1 MSQCAHHLA
10 CDGRSIALDDLQELE
25 TMQRKK
31 EIWQELFR
39 NAARIRNAARSN
51 AWLRPILRKY
61 KNTCREILDQKNQ
74 EVHHFMGLCNYC
86 SDENDLKPI
95 REELEHIHA
104 QMKELEYMPSSD
116 DESDEDNE
124 DDESEEDESDE
135 DNEDDESD
143 EDESEDDESEEDQE
157 NQDQEEEEE
166 DESND
171 DSSSV
176 SSSSSSSTESMD
188 LEDFL

>member
-1 MSQCAHHLA
+1 MTQCPPHVA
-10 CDGRSIALDDLQELE
+10 CDGRSIALDDIKELE

-39 NAARIRNAARSN
+39 NAARIRHAVRNN
-51 AWLRPILRKY
+51 AWLRPIFRKY
-61 KNTCREILDQKNQ
+61 KNTCREILDQKNK
-74 EVHHFMGLCNYC
+74 EVHHFMSLCDYC

-104 QMKELEYMPSSD
+104 QTKELEYMPSSD
-116 DESDEDNE
+116 DESDESSSEE
-124 DDESEEDESDE
+124 DEYEEEESEEEDEDEDEESEEDESD
-135 DNEDDESD
+135 
-143 EDESEDDESEEDQE
+143 
-157 NQDQEEEEE
+157 
-166 DESND
+166 D

>member
-1 MSQCAHHLA
+1 MTQCPSHVA
-10 CDGRSIALDDLQELE
+10 CDGRSIALDDIKELE

-39 NAARIRNAARSN
+39 NAARIRHAVRSN
-51 AWLRPILRKY
+51 AWLRPIFRKY

-74 EVHHFMGLCNYC
+74 EVHHFMSLCDYC
-86 SDENDLKPI
+86 SNEHDLKPI

-104 QMKELEYMPSSD
+104 QTKELEYMPSSD
-116 DESDEDNE
+116 DESDESESDESESEE
-124 DDESEEDESDE
+124 DDQEEDDQEEDESEEDES
-135 DNEDDESD
+135 
-143 EDESEDDESEEDQE
+143 EED
-157 NQDQEEEEE
+157 DQEEDEE
-166 DESND
+166 DDD

-176 SSSSSSSTESMD
+176 SSSLSSSSSSSESMD

>member
-1 MSQCAHHLA
+1 MTQCPPHVA
-10 CDGRSIALDDLQELE
+10 CDGRSIALDDIKELE

-39 NAARIRNAARSN
+39 NAARIRHAVRNN
-51 AWLRPILRKY
+51 AWLRPIFRKY

-74 EVHHFMGLCNYC
+74 EVHHFMSLCDYC

-116 DESDEDNE
+116 DESDESSSEE
-124 DDESEEDESDE
+124 DDDEEDEESEEDESD
-135 DNEDDESD
+135 
-143 EDESEDDESEEDQE
+143 
-157 NQDQEEEEE
+157 
-166 DESND
+166 D

>member
-1 MSQCAHHLA
+1 MTQCPPHVA
-10 CDGRSIALDDLQELE
+10 CDGRSIALDDIKELE

-39 NAARIRNAARSN
+39 NAARIRHAVRNN
-51 AWLRPILRKY
+51 AWLRPIFRKY

-74 EVHHFMGLCNYC
+74 EVHHFMSLCDYC

-116 DESDEDNE
+116 DESDESSSEE
-124 DDESEEDESDE
+124 DEDEDEDEDEESEEDESD
-135 DNEDDESD
+135 
-143 EDESEDDESEEDQE
+143 
-157 NQDQEEEEE
+157 
-166 DESND
+166 D

-176 SSSSSSSTESMD
+176 SSSSSSSSSTDSMD

>member
-1 MSQCAHHLA
+1 MTQCPSHVA
-10 CDGRSIALDDLQELE
+10 CDGRSIALDDIKELE

-39 NAARIRNAARSN
+39 NAARIRHAARSN
-51 AWLRPILRKY
+51 AWLRPIFRKY

-86 SDENDLKPI
+86 SNEHDLKPI

-116 DESDEDNE
+116 DESDESESDESESEDEEPNE
-124 DDESEEDESDE
+124 AGEEDESEEDNEDNDNDSEEDNESDE
-135 DNEDDESD
+135 DDDS
-143 EDESEDDESEEDQE
+143 
-157 NQDQEEEEE
+157 
-166 DESND
+166 
-171 DSSSV
+171 DSSS
-176 SSSSSSSTESMD
+176 SESMD

>member
-1 MSQCAHHLA
+1 MTQYPPHVA
-10 CDGRSIALDDLQELE
+10 CDGRSIALDDIKELE

-39 NAARIRNAARSN
+39 NAARIRHAVRSN
-51 AWLRPILRKY
+51 AWLRPIFRKY

-74 EVHHFMGLCNYC
+74 EVHHFMSLCDYC

-116 DESDEDNE
+116 DESDESSSEE
-124 DDESEEDESDE
+124 DEDEEEDEESEEDESD
-135 DNEDDESD
+135 
-143 EDESEDDESEEDQE
+143 
-157 NQDQEEEEE
+157 
-166 DESND
+166 D

>member
-1 MSQCAHHLA
+1 MTQCPSHVA
-10 CDGRSIALDDLQELE
+10 CDGRSIALDDIKELE

-39 NAARIRNAARSN
+39 NAARIRRAVRSN
-51 AWLRPILRKY
+51 AWLRPIFRKY

-86 SDENDLKPI
+86 SNENDLKPI

-104 QMKELEYMPSSD
+104 QMKELEYMPS
-116 DESDEDNE
+116 DESDE
-124 DDESEEDESDE
+124 S
-135 DNEDDESD
+135 
-143 EDESEDDESEEDQE
+143 DESEEDQE
-157 NQDQEEEEE
+157 EEES
-166 DESND
+166 DD
-171 DSSSV
+171 DSSI
-176 SSSSSSSTESMD
+176 ESMD

>member
-1 MSQCAHHLA
+1 MTQCPPHAA
-10 CDGRSIALDDLQELE
+10 CDGRSIALDDIKELE

-39 NAARIRNAARSN
+39 NAARIRHAARSN
-51 AWLRPILRKY
+51 AWLRPIFRKY

-104 QMKELEYMPSSD
+104 EMKELEYMPSSD
-116 DESDEDNE
+116 DESDESDSDESESEDEEPNE
-124 DDESEEDESDE
+124 DGEEDESEEDQEDQDQEEDESDE
-135 DNEDDESD
+135 DDDS
-143 EDESEDDESEEDQE
+143 
-157 NQDQEEEEE
+157 
-166 DESND
+166 
-171 DSSSV
+171 DSSS
-176 SSSSSSSTESMD
+176 SESMD

>member
-124 DDESEEDESDE
+124 DDES
-135 DNEDDESD
+135 D

-157 NQDQEEEEE
+157 NQDQEEEEEE

>member
-1 MSQCAHHLA
+1 MTQCPPHVA
-10 CDGRSIALDDLQELE
+10 CDGRSIALDDIKELE

-39 NAARIRNAARSN
+39 NAARIRHAVRNN
-51 AWLRPILRKY
+51 AWLRPIFRKY

-74 EVHHFMGLCNYC
+74 EVHHFMSLCDYC

-104 QMKELEYMPSSD
+104 QTKELEYMPSSD
-116 DESDEDNE
+116 DESDESSSEE
-124 DDESEEDESDE
+124 DEYEEEESEEEDEDEDEDEESEEDESD
-135 DNEDDESD
+135 
-143 EDESEDDESEEDQE
+143 
-157 NQDQEEEEE
+157 
-166 DESND
+166 D

>member
-51 AWLRPILRKY
+51 AWLRPIFRKY

-104 QMKELEYMPSSD
+104 EMKELEYMPSSD

-124 DDESEEDESDE
+124 DDESDESDESDETDGSEDNDDDDSEEDESDE
-135 DNEDDESD
+135 DEDDEEDESD
-143 EDESEDDESEEDQE
+143 ED
-157 NQDQEEEEE
+157 
-166 DESND
+166 D
-171 DSSSV
+171 DSD
-176 SSSSSSSTESMD
+176 SSSSTETMD

>member
-1 MSQCAHHLA
+1 MTQCPSHVA
-10 CDGRSIALDDLQELE
+10 CDGRSIALDDIKELE

-39 NAARIRNAARSN
+39 NAARIRRAVRSN
-51 AWLRPILRKY
+51 AWLRPIFRKY

-86 SDENDLKPI
+86 SNENDLKPI

-104 QMKELEYMPSSD
+104 QMKELEYMPS
-116 DESDEDNE
+116 DESDE
-124 DDESEEDESDE
+124 S
-135 DNEDDESD
+135 
-143 EDESEDDESEEDQE
+143 DESEEDQE
-157 NQDQEEEEE
+157 EESEEDQEEDQEEEEE
-166 DESND
+166 EEEEEEDADESDESD
-171 DSSSV
+171 DD
-176 SSSSSSSTESMD
+176 SSSSSTESMD

>member
-1 MSQCAHHLA
+1 MTQCPPHVA
-10 CDGRSIALDDLQELE
+10 CDGRSIALDDIKELE

-39 NAARIRNAARSN
+39 NAARIRHAVRNN
-51 AWLRPILRKY
+51 AWLRPIFRKY

-74 EVHHFMGLCNYC
+74 EVHHFMSLCDYC

-116 DESDEDNE
+116 DESDESSSEE
-124 DDESEEDESDE
+124 DEDEEDEESEEDESD
-135 DNEDDESD
+135 
-143 EDESEDDESEEDQE
+143 
-157 NQDQEEEEE
+157 
-166 DESND
+166 D